1 MMCSFACCLFFF
13 SSRRRHTRCA
23 LVTGVQTCAL
33 PILAQELAITLRDVR
48 AAVDDWPKMR
58 AAMEADADRA
68 TDEESAALLRWF
80 ADGKLTQLGHL
91 IEIGRASCR
100 ERVCQYV

>member
-1 MMCSFACCLFFF
+1 MVFVLMFMYVRYRGYSMIIDVFFF

-33 PILAQELAITLRDVR
+33 PISSAPEGTQQEETVR
-48 AAVDDWPKMR
+48 F
-58 AAMEADADRA
+58 EAPILDFAFLDR
-68 TDEESAALLRWF
+68 RN
-80 ADGKLTQLGHL
+80 KLNQSIIFGG
-91 IEIGRASCR
+91 EIGRASCR

>member
-1 MMCSFACCLFFF
+1 MFICLLFMSIAFIFFF

-33 PILAQELAITLRDVR
+33 PIFYDKDRDGHYNLISALHKAMRGSDPQASLYWLARMLVAGEEPLYVLRR
-48 AAVDDWPKMR
+48 K
-58 AAMEADADRA
+58 
-68 TDEESAALLRWF
+68 
-80 ADGKLTQLGHL
+80 
-91 IEIGRASCR
+91 IGRASCR

>member
-1 MMCSFACCLFFF
+1 MVCSQWIVLDVWLRFIYVLFFF

-33 PILAQELAITLRDVR
+33 PISGISAESGLATFRGPDGLWEGHRVEDVCTPEALVRD
-48 AAVDDWPKMR
+48 AV
-58 AAMEADADRA
+58 
-68 TDEESAALLRWF
+68 L
-80 ADGKLTQLGHL
+80 
-91 IEIGRASCR
+91 EIGRASCR